1 MIINY
6 FAIVNLSAQI
16 ENFTTQNTKCLAK
29 NILRIKLDNTMCLTY
44 NTCIVYLD
52 KKFIYNLFLFM
63 FSAKLLKVFQSGNNN
78 SFVVNITRCL
88 VYSKFTQIH

>member
-29 NILRIKLDNTMCLTY
+29 NLQSINTMCFTDS
-44 NTCIVYLD
+44 TFFVYLD
-52 KKFIYNLFLFM
+52 KKSIYHLFSFYVLCQIIK
-63 FSAKLLKVFQSGNNN
+63 SISECYNN
-78 SFVVNITRCL
+78 SFVVNITRCW
-88 VYSKFTQIH
+88 VYSKFPQIH

>member
-16 ENFTTQNTKCLAK
+16 ENFTTKNTKCLAK
-29 NILRIKLDNTMCLTY
+29 NILRIKRDNTMCLTY

-52 KKFIYNLFLFM
+52 KKFIYNLFL
-63 FSAKLLKVFQSGNNN
+63 SYVL
-78 SFVVNITRCL
+78 C
-88 VYSKFTQIH
+88 QIIKSISEW